1 MENRAIILNNID
13 IVACMLDKRIRNS
26 ACMQFL
32 WSNFGVQKYRYWCI
46 IKQTFVLSKLG
57 RNGVNTLTLSSVD
70 EKFLYDTLSFW
81 KDLTD
86 SQKDTLRQMIVK
98 KTFVTGEAMHS
109 GSDNCSGLFLLS
121 SGQVRAYII
130 SETGKEI
137 TLYRLFE
144 RDVCIFSA
152 SCIMKNISF
161 DIFVEV
167 EKDTNVYLI
176 PTSVFRK
183 LSQES
188 LPIQV
193 FTNNLMASRFS
204 DVMWIMEQA
213 LFTSLD
219 KRLANFLLEQLVIS
233 EGSTLEITHEKIANH
248 LGTAR
253 EVVTRMLKYFQNEGI
268 VALNR
273 GTIDVLDEKKLS
285 KLVQ

>member
-1 MENRAIILNNID
+1 M
-13 IVACMLDKRIRNS
+13 
-26 ACMQFL
+26 
-32 WSNFGVQKYRYWCI
+32 
-46 IKQTFVLSKLG
+46 
-57 RNGVNTLTLSSVD
+57 TLSNID
-70 EKFLYDTLSFW
+70 EKFLYDTLNFW
-81 KDLTD
+81 KELTD
-86 SQKDTLRQMIVK
+86 AQKDTLRHVIVK
-98 KTFVTGEAMHS
+98 KQFVTGEAMHS
-109 GSDNCSGLFLLS
+109 GSDNCSGLFLIH

-152 SCIMKNISF
+152 SCMMKNISF
-161 DIFVEV
+161 DVFVEV
-167 EKDTNVYLI
+167 EKETNAFLI

-183 LSQES
+183 ISMES
-188 LPIQV
+188 LPVQA
-193 FTNNLMASRFS
+193 FTNELMASRFS

-219 KRLANFLLEQLVIS
+219 KRLANFLIEQSVIGES
-233 EGSTLEITHEKIANH
+233 DTLLITHEKIANH

-273 GTIDVLDEKKLS
+273 GTIDILDQKKLNQ
-285 KLVQ
+285 LVQ

>member
-1 MENRAIILNNID
+1 MA
-13 IVACMLDKRIRNS
+13 
-26 ACMQFL
+26 
-32 WSNFGVQKYRYWCI
+32 
-46 IKQTFVLSKLG
+46 
-57 RNGVNTLTLSSVD
+57 LTKKD
-70 EKFLYDTLSFW
+70 EEFLYDTLSFW
-81 KDLTD
+81 KELTD
-86 SQKDTLRQMIVK
+86 SQKETLRQVIVK
-98 KTFVTGEAMHS
+98 KPFVTGESMHS
-109 GSDNCSGLFLLS
+109 GSDNCSGLFLIR
-121 SGQVRAYII
+121 SGQVRAFII

-152 SCIMKNISF
+152 SCMMKNISF

-167 EKDTNVYLI
+167 EKDTQAYLI

-188 LPIQV
+188 LSVQV

-219 KRLANFLLEQLVIS
+219 KRLANFLIEQLVIGES
-233 EGSTLEITHEKIANH
+233 TTLEITHEKIANH

-268 VALNR
+268 VSLNR
-273 GTIDVLDEKKLS
+273 GTIDILDEKKLNQY
-285 KLVQ
+285 VQ

>member
-1 MENRAIILNNID
+1 MALLKEEEA
-13 IVACMLDKRIRNS
+13 
-26 ACMQFL
+26 FL
-32 WSNFGVQKYRYWCI
+32 K
-46 IKQTFVLSKLG
+46 
-57 RNGVNTLTLSSVD
+57 
-70 EKFLYDTLSFW
+70 DTLSFW

-86 SQKDTLRQMIVK
+86 SQKYALQQAIVK
-98 KTFVTGEAMHS
+98 KEFAVGEAMHGS
-109 GSDNCSGLFLLS
+109 SDNCSGLFLILK
-121 SGQVRAYII
+121 GQVRAYIV
-130 SETGKEI
+130 SESGKEI

-152 SCIMKNISF
+152 SCMMKNISF
-161 DIFVEV
+161 DIFIEV
-167 EKDTNVYLI
+167 EKESKVFLI
-176 PTSVFRK
+176 PTAVFRK

-213 LFTSLD
+213 LFTSFD
-219 KRLANFLLEQLVIS
+219 KRLASFLLEQATIE
-233 EGSTLEITHEKIANH
+233 EGDTLTITHEKIANH

-273 GTIDVLDEKKLS
+273 GTIDILDEAKLNRMIEG
-285 KLVQ
+285 

>member
-1 MENRAIILNNID
+1 M
-13 IVACMLDKRIRNS
+13 
-26 ACMQFL
+26 
-32 WSNFGVQKYRYWCI
+32 
-46 IKQTFVLSKLG
+46 
-57 RNGVNTLTLSSVD
+57 TLSNV
-70 EKFLYDTLSFW
+70 EEEFLSDTLSFW
-81 KDLTD
+81 KELTD
-86 SQKDTLRQMIVK
+86 SQKQTLRQVIVK
-98 KTFVTGEAMHS
+98 KPFVAGESMHS
-109 GSDNCSGLFLLS
+109 GSDNCSGLFLIR

-152 SCIMKNISF
+152 SCMMKNISF

-167 EKDTNVYLI
+167 EKDTQAYLI
-176 PTSVFRK
+176 PTAVFRK

-188 LPIQV
+188 MPIQV
-193 FTNNLMASRFS
+193 FTNELMASRFS

-219 KRLANFLLEQLVIS
+219 KRLANFLMEQIVIS
-233 EGSTLEITHEKIANH
+233 DSNTLEITHEKIANH

-253 EVVTRMLKYFQNEGI
+253 EVVTRMLKYFANEGI

-273 GTIDVLDEKKLS
+273 GTIDILDEKKLN
-285 KLVQ
+285 KLTQ